1 MKKINKLIA
10 TLLIGVVGVMNIGTV
25 YADEPASSTPSTPS
39 AGSNSGKPSTP
50 SAGSNSG
57 ASSVQQ
63 IDGAGKVT
71 VDCDNYKIAVGAS
84 TTCEVIINPSNDV
97 LVALD
102 KAKAVI
108 TMSQSKYITI
118 NDLKANAAEGFTLT
132 SDGDIND
139 RTKKS
144 HEITLDHTG
153 TLTKNKKTQIMS
165 FRLKVEEAAKDLPQ
179 GQCGEICVDGAV
191 FSTDLIKATLTVGD
205 SGKACPNIT
214 ITEAKCTGDNCNPK
228 TGAFMN
234 YAMVA
239 GAAGIAL
246 VVIAVVTRK
255 KKFYTV

>member
-39 AGSNSGKPSTP
+39 AGGNSSTP
-50 SAGSNSG
+50 SAGSNS
-57 ASSVQQ
+57 STSNVQE
-63 IDGAGKVT
+63 INGAGKVT
-71 VDCDNYKIAVGAS
+71 VNCEKTDLAVGAS

-108 TMSQSKYITI
+108 TMSQSTYITI

-144 HEITLDHTG
+144 HEITLNHTG

-165 FRLKVEEAAKDLPQ
+165 FRLKVEEAAKNLPQ

-205 SGKACPNIT
+205 NGKACPNVT

-246 VVIAVVTRK
+246 VAIAVVTRK

>member
-39 AGSNSGKPSTP
+39 AGGNSSTP
-50 SAGSNSG
+50 SAGSNS
-57 ASSVQQ
+57 STSNVQE
-63 IDGAGKVT
+63 INGAGKVT
-71 VDCDNYKIAVGAS
+71 VDCEKTDLAVGAS
-84 TTCEVIINPSNDV
+84 TTCNVFINPSNDV

-108 TMSQSKYITI
+108 TMSQSTYITI

-144 HEITLDHTG
+144 HEITLNHTG

-165 FRLKVEEAAKDLPQ
+165 FRLKVEEAAKNLPQ

-191 FSTDLIKATLTVGD
+191 FSNDLIKATLTVGD
-205 SGKACPNIT
+205 NGKACPNVT

-246 VVIAVVTRK
+246 VAIAVVTRK

>member
-39 AGSNSGKPSTP
+39 AGGNSSTP
-50 SAGSNSG
+50 SAGSNS
-57 ASSVQQ
+57 STSNVQE
-63 IDGAGKVT
+63 INGAGKVT
-71 VDCDNYKIAVGAS
+71 VDCEKTDLAVGAS

-108 TMSQSKYITI
+108 TMSQSTYITI
-118 NDLKANAAEGFTLT
+118 NDLKANSTEGFTLT

-144 HEITLDHTG
+144 HEITLNHTG

-165 FRLKVEEAAKDLPQ
+165 FRLKVEEAAKNLPQ

-191 FSTDLIKATLTVGD
+191 FSNDLIKATLTVGD
-205 SGKACPNIT
+205 NGKACPNVT

-246 VVIAVVTRK
+246 VAIAVVTRR
-255 KKFYTV
+255 KKFYSLI

>member
-1 MKKINKLIA
+1 
-10 TLLIGVVGVMNIGTV
+10 
-25 YADEPASSTPSTPS
+25 
-39 AGSNSGKPSTP
+39 
-50 SAGSNSG
+50 
-57 ASSVQQ
+57 
-63 IDGAGKVT
+63 
-71 VDCDNYKIAVGAS
+71 
-84 TTCEVIINPSNDV
+84 
-97 LVALD
+97 
-102 KAKAVI
+102 
-108 TMSQSKYITI
+108 MSQSKYITI
-118 NDLKANAAEGFTLT
+118 NDLIANAAEGFTLT

-144 HEITLDHTG
+144 HEITLNHTG
-153 TLTKNKKTQIMS
+153 TLTKNKKIQIMS

>member
-25 YADEPASSTPSTPS
+25 YADEPSPGTPSTPS
-39 AGSNSGKPSTP
+39 AGSNSSTSTP
-50 SAGSNSG
+50 SAGGNSSTSN
-57 ASSVQQ
+57 VQE
-63 IDGAGKVT
+63 INGAGKVT
-71 VDCDNYKIAVGAS
+71 VDCEKTDLAVGAS
-84 TTCEVIINPSNDV
+84 TTCNVFINPSNDV

-108 TMSQSKYITI
+108 TMSQSTYITI

-144 HEITLDHTG
+144 HEITLNHTG

-205 SGKACPNIT
+205 NGKACPNVT

-246 VVIAVVTRK
+246 VAIAVVTRK

>member
-71 VDCDNYKIAVGAS
+71 VDCGKTDLAVGAS
-84 TTCEVIINPSNDV
+84 TTCEVFINPSNDV

-118 NDLKANAAEGFTLT
+118 NDLIANAAEGFTLT

-144 HEITLDHTG
+144 HEITLNHTG
-153 TLTKNKKTQIMS
+153 TLTKNKKIQIMS

>member
-1 MKKINKLIA
+1 
-10 TLLIGVVGVMNIGTV
+10 MNIGTV
-25 YADEPASSTPSTPS
+25 YADEPASGTPSTPS

-71 VDCDNYKIAVGAS
+71 VNCDKTDLAVGAS

-144 HEITLDHTG
+144 HEIVLDHTG
-153 TLTKNKKTQIMS
+153 TLTKNKKIQIMS

-179 GQCGEICVDGAV
+179 ICVDGAV

-205 SGKACPNIT
+205 NGKACPNVT

>member
-25 YADEPASSTPSTPS
+25 YADEPSPGTPSTPS
-39 AGSNSGKPSTP
+39 AGSNSSTSTP
-50 SAGSNSG
+50 SAGGNSG
-57 ASSVQQ
+57 TSNVQE
-63 IDGAGKVT
+63 INGAGKVT
-71 VDCDNYKIAVGAS
+71 VDCEKTDLAVGAS
-84 TTCEVIINPSNDV
+84 TTCNVFINPSNDV

-108 TMSQSKYITI
+108 TMSQSTYITI

-144 HEITLDHTG
+144 HEITLNHTG

-205 SGKACPNIT
+205 NGKACPNVT
-214 ITEAKCTGDNCNPK
+214 ITEAKCTGDNCNPN

-246 VVIAVVTRK
+246 VAIVVVTRK